1 MFYNVLCERND
12 NMKKLLT
19 ITLAVLFI
27 TVLSGC
33 KPSIEDEIIFDLILG
48 EEYSI
53 ELNEPYIDP
62 GIIVKHN
69 FEDISEYVTITGNVN
84 STIQGE
90 YIVTYTLEYKGVT
103 IVKTRTVSVGSFN
116 GSCSD
121 IDETELMI
129 CTRIWSGTYLN
140 TVVKLNLYVEQDIT
154 YNTDDIFAEIET
166 ILAYYTIMSDKYTS
180 YDGMMNVYEIN
191 NNAGT
196 TVTVDDDLYDLIKF
210 TIESQE
216 DVVDYYNA
224 ALGPVLQVWHDYRDN
239 CLDNG
244 ICAVPPIETL
254 NAANAFTDPSNIT
267 FDDANHTITMLENMG
282 LDLGGVSKGY
292 VSREII
298 EYLDTLD
305 LPAYLLNNGESNISI
320 GGTHPVRE
328 NGKFVIGITDP
339 ENTFDIYATVYLSD
353 TEQLVTSGDYQK
365 FFEVDGTKYHHI
377 IDPNTLMPSANA
389 RSVSIITTDPA
400 LADLYSTAIF
410 NMSIEDGQAFVNSI
424 ANVEAIWFSNDG
436 TVYFSENFE
445 EDHLVDL
452 Y

>member
-1 MFYNVLCERND
+1 
-12 NMKKLLT
+12 MKKLLT
-19 ITLAVLFI
+19 ITLTVLFI

-53 ELNEPYIDP
+53 ELNEPYVDP
-62 GIIVKHN
+62 GMIVKHN
-69 FEDISEYVTITGNVN
+69 YVDISNYVTITGNVD
-84 STIQGE
+84 STKQGV
-90 YIVTYTLEYKGVT
+90 YTVTYTLEYEGVT

-116 GSCSD
+116 GSCTPIED
-121 IDETELMI
+121 NELMV

-154 YNTDDIFAEIET
+154 YNTEDIFTEIES

-191 NNAGT
+191 NTAGD
-196 TVTVDDDLYDLIKF
+196 TVTVDERLYDLIKF
-210 TIESQE
+210 TLDSQTE
-216 DVVDYYNA
+216 VVDFYNA
-224 ALGPVLQVWHDYRDN
+224 ALGPVLQVWHDFRDN
-239 CLDNG
+239 CLDND
-244 ICAVPPIETL
+244 ICAVPPLYVLEEADL
-254 NAANAFTDPSNIT
+254 LTDPANIT
-267 FDDANHTITMLENMG
+267 LDDANHTLTMLEGMSI
-282 LDLGGVSKGY
+282 DLGGVSKGY

-298 EYLDTLD
+298 AYLDSLD

-365 FFEVDGTKYHHI
+365 YYDVEGTQYHHI
-377 IDPNTLMPSANA
+377 IDPSTLMPSEHS

-410 NMSIEDGQAFVNSI
+410 NMSITDGQTFVNSI
-424 ANVEAIWFSNDG
+424 AGLEAIWFDNDG
-436 TVYFSENFE
+436 TVHFSENFE
-445 EDHLVDL
+445 ANHLVEL